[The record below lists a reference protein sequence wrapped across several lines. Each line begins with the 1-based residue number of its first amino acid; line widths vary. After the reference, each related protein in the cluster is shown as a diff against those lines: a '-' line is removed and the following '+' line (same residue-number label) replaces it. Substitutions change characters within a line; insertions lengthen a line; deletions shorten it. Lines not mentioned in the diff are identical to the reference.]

1 MRAISDV
8 VDILIIYKTV
18 TILFKVIYTD
28 DLKQQKSFYKHE
40 RIR

>member
-18 TILFKVIYTD
+18 TILFKVVWAD
-28 DLKQQKSFYKHE
+28 DLKQQKSILY
-40 RIR
+40 